1 MFDFVQADAK
11 AMRERKFK
19 EFFLHSFDLVEHL
32 SRMSI
37 VLSLAIFLT
46 SPIPIRISTSLE
58 FESLK

>member
-1 MFDFVQADAK
+1 MFDFVQAAAK
-11 AMRERKFK
+11 AMKGRIFK
-19 EFFLHSFDLVEHL
+19 EGFLHRFDLLEHL

-46 SPIPIRISTSLE
+46 SPIPTRISTSLE